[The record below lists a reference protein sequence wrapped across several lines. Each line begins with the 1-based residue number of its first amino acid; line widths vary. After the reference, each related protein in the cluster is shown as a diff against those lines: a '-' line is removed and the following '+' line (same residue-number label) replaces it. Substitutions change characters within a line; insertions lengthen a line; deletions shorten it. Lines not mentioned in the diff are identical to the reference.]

1 MGGVSPKL
9 VLLGCVLLKLTES
22 PSSASSARVRL
33 KEEMRGG
40 GRPGREAATQS
51 GRGSARQRGTC
62 SVRPGLQRVGQSLA
76 PCGPRSSRGPHAGR
90 AAWAWSHSRRRWGHE
105 AGFRRPASSLERHV
119 RPNNSPPKTSRPH
132 PQTL

>member
-1 MGGVSPKL
+1 MADA
-9 VLLGCVLLKLTES
+9 LGEKPQ
-22 PSSASSARVRL
+22 PSQGEGQRD
-33 KEEMRGG
+33 
-40 GRPGREAATQS
+40 S
-51 GRGSARQRGTC
+51 GGTC

-90 AAWAWSHSRRRWGHE
+90 AAWAWSHSWRRWGHE
-105 AGFRRPASSLERHV
+105 AGFRRPASSLEHHV